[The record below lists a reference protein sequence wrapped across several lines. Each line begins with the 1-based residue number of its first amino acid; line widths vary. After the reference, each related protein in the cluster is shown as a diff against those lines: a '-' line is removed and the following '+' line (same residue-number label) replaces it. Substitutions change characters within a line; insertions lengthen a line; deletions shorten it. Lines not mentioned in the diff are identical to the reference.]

1 MLKTI
6 AILGL
11 VLVASAGVTLAY
23 AATKPDV
30 FRVVRSTAINASPEA
45 IFPLINE
52 MRSFNRWNP
61 YERRDPNIKGSYS
74 GPESGKGASY
84 AFESGKSGTGSL
96 EIIDTSPPRKVAMK
110 LIMIKPFAAE
120 NLVEF
125 TLEPQGDTT
134 YATWTMTGSTPL
146 LGKVVHLFIDMDKM
160 VGTDFETG
168 LADLRALAEKTPS

>member
-23 AATKPDV
+23 AASKSDV
-30 FRVVRSTAINASPEA
+30 FRVSRSTAINASPEA

-84 AFESGKSGTGSL
+84 AFQSGM

-134 YATWTMTGSTPL
+134 YATWAMTGSTPL

-168 LADLRALAEKTPS
+168 VADL

>member
-11 VLVASAGVTLAY
+11 V
-23 AATKPDV
+23 
-30 FRVVRSTAINASPEA
+30 
-45 IFPLINE
+45 
-52 MRSFNRWNP
+52 
-61 YERRDPNIKGSYS
+61 
-74 GPESGKGASY
+74 GASY
-84 AFESGKSGTGSL
+84 AFQSSKSGTGSL
-96 EIIDTSPPRKVAMK
+96 EIIDTSPLRKVAMK

-134 YATWTMTGSTPL
+134 YATWAMTGSTPL

-168 LADLRALAEKTPS
+168 LADLKALAEKTPS